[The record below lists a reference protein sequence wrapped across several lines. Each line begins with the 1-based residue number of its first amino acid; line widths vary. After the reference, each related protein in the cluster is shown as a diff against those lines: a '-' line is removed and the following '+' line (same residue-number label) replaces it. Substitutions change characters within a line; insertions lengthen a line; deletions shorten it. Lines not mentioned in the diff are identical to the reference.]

1 MPSIPPAPL
10 LGPDS
15 TLLEVAAAVSEAL
28 ARHGIPAILSGG
40 GAASLY
46 SDGQYLSY
54 DLDFVTSAGR
64 EDLIPAM
71 AEIGFEPKTT
81 VTRDAFLGRHFVHD
95 GVSWVV
101 EFPGGPVELGNTYI
115 RYQDGASIQ
124 TPLGVL
130 RVLTP
135 TQCVM
140 DRLAWYFSG
149 TSTQSAAQARM
160 VIAAQG
166 EHIDWDELVRWA
178 RDEGVSQEELDEFR
192 R

>member
-1 MPSIPPAPL
+1 MTSTPPVPL
-10 LGPDS
+10 LGAHS
-15 TLLEVAAAVSEAL
+15 TLLEVAAAVSDVL
-28 ARHGIPAILSGG
+28 TRHDIPAMLSGG

-46 SDGQYLSY
+46 SNGEYLSY
-54 DLDFVTSAGR
+54 DLDFVTSAGK
-64 EDLIPAM
+64 EDLVPAM
-71 AEIGFEPKTT
+71 AEIGFVPKTT
-81 VTRDAFLGRHFVHD
+81 TTHDAFTGRHFFHE

-124 TPLGVL
+124 TPLGGL

-149 TSTQSAAQARM
+149 TSTESAKQARM

-166 EHIDWDELVRWA
+166 DHIDWDELVQWA
-178 RDEGVSQEELDEFR
+178 RDEGVSQEELNEFR
-192 R
+192 T